1 MYGECTVNVRWM
13 YGECTVNVREPTLVL
28 FSHSKPLQRDT
39 RPCIHAQRTPPPD
52 FNVGGSWPRW
62 SSPAGTQADHS
73 ILKWGGGPLSTDT
86 RSRIQ
91 TSTRRICM
99 PRPPHPMSRCV
110 ELLSGAYLDYYYHC
124 TVIVVSWYVP
134 NGDLRGGAFC
144 TI

>member
-1 MYGECTVNVRWM
+1 MYGECQGANTGIIFAQQTTPEGYSTV
-13 YGECTVNVREPTLVL
+13 Y
-28 FSHSKPLQRDT
+28 
-39 RPCIHAQRTPPPD
+39 PCSTDPPPPD
-52 FNVGGSWPRW
+52 IKVGGSWPRW

-73 ILKWGGGPLSTDT
+73 ILKSGGGGGPLSTDT